1 MEKNKMAT
9 MPISKLLLNMGLP
22 MMLSMLGQALYN
34 VVDTFFVS
42 RIHGGE
48 MAINA
53 LTLAFPI
60 QMLIIA
66 LGVGTGVG
74 INALISRLLGMK
86 EQRQAENAAG
96 NALFMSVLYFIGMLL
111 FGLLGA
117 RAFITSQTTN
127 PTVARWG
134 IEYLRII
141 AIFSLGT
148 LGYMCLEKITIA
160 TGRTKITMLTQL
172 AGAITNIILDP
183 ILIYGMFG
191 LPVLGVRGAAIA
203 TVIGQFVSLIGIG
216 LFYINKNPILSI
228 HWTDFYP
235 QLDILRNLYRIGI
248 PAIMMQLLVPI
259 MSYAMNLILGSISEA
274 SITAY
279 GIYYKLQNFVFM
291 PAYGLNNAS
300 IPIISYNYGANH
312 PNRIRSTIRWAL
324 IDSMV
329 IMGIGVILLEGWTTS
344 IVSIFAV
351 SKSTTALCVW
361 ALRVIVWGFFFAGAN
376 IILQGVC
383 QALGNG
389 KYSLIISLI
398 RFILI
403 PLPFAYLI
411 HSQQNVWFA
420 IPLGEAIGTI
430 VAILLTK
437 HIYKESVGM
446 YE

>member
-1 MEKNKMAT
+1 
-9 MPISKLLLNMGLP
+9 
-22 MMLSMLGQALYN
+22 
-34 VVDTFFVS
+34 
-42 RIHGGE
+42 
-48 MAINA
+48 
-53 LTLAFPI
+53 
-60 QMLIIA
+60 
-66 LGVGTGVG
+66 
-74 INALISRLLGMK
+74 
-86 EQRQAENAAG
+86 
-96 NALFMSVLYFIGMLL
+96 
-111 FGLLGA
+111 
-117 RAFITSQTTN
+117 
-127 PTVARWG
+127 
-134 IEYLRII
+134 
-141 AIFSLGT
+141 
-148 LGYMCLEKITIA
+148 
-160 TGRTKITMLTQL
+160 
-172 AGAITNIILDP
+172 
-183 ILIYGMFG
+183 
-191 LPVLGVRGAAIA
+191 
-203 TVIGQFVSLIGIG
+203 
-216 LFYINKNPILSI
+216 
-228 HWTDFYP
+228 
-235 QLDILRNLYRIGI
+235 
-248 PAIMMQLLVPI
+248 
-259 MSYAMNLILGSISEA
+259 
-274 SITAY
+274 
-279 GIYYKLQNFVFM
+279 M

-420 IPLGEAIGTI
+420 IPLGEATGTI